1 MLISCSGSRRHSPR
15 KIQIANAENASN
27 NVGSSHSSSQSPNN
41 SSCPTP
47 DRSETVAPPVH
58 LTYTRNL
65 LERKPNARPSMLK
78 LASPSSSLTSPPPI
92 IYDTIEVMLE
102 PPPEYL
108 SGDPH
113 TSNKRKRFKPRIR
126 RSKRRRVDI
135 LEETPQTD
143 WQDRPFVEGDSSIY
157 RAPEDPTD
165 EREELDHLGTDKPRD
180 ATPGIREVVMET
192 GEAVVKATAPDANHD
207 DEEEPRVR
215 QRDSRP
221 NTSDED
227 SRLNVSHEN
236 EDTTDRT
243 LNEPPIPLPLPGSG
257 ESVPESVSDLPKPPM
272 PVVTSAAG
280 ESNLEHLA
288 DFQEQLTFPPLRTLK
303 HVSIPATPEPDDFHD
318 EEESMPLSATKSH
331 HSEDIN
337 DWLITDVEQSM
348 EEETDLQ
355 LDRDP
360 KDENLEQEAHRKN
373 DESNEL
379 VETELQMESMPPS
392 PGLGE
397 PRPMTTTPHPREEVP
412 EESRTLDPAIA
423 PEERSIGPGDPSVP
437 LEPVS
442 DVSEVAP
449 LETEIINEM
458 VLDSDVESENEIIPR
473 FHTHSDPISMLIDES
488 RTGVVLESP
497 SPPLRT
503 IIPRR
508 IVPRPIL
515 PAPSTGTVPILPQT
529 DAINSAI
536 TTRESSRTPVT
547 EPIRSSVPLHD
558 APESARS
565 SPSPFP
571 RPNLSDL
578 RFRRPTRRAF
588 EPAIDLPRRTHFS
601 LDIASINASSTASR
615 PTSPESLPTPP
626 VDSPSPVSRAVSP
639 SFGLRTAPRPMVRPP
654 LRPTRGG
661 LRCINHDSDP
671 RSKLLMAR
679 PKIAIPSHIPP
690 SEYAREC
697 LDAAIFCRLPPYSLD
712 PAEHKLFRTHINH
725 VQVTT
730 YLNIRNGILRMWML
744 NPAIA
749 ICREEALGVAKE
761 DRHLEMTAKCHEFLV
776 RHGYINFGCIRPPRP
791 LSRPLGEAMKK
802 SSRRQKRVVV
812 IGAGAAGLGCARQL
826 ESLFIQLG
834 DRFPRNEDLPEVI
847 VLEGR
852 DRVGGR
858 IYSHPLTASTVPEA
872 SGSSSM
878 SNSKSSVSTVSH
890 NSSSSSAVASLQDP
904 AVDLGA
910 QIVTGFENGN
920 PLAPIIKR
928 QLQLRWHHLHDDS
941 RLFDDQDGARVDTN
955 EDQRAEKLFNDILDR
970 ASAFKERVKDNY
982 LIEGDRELMDQGKE
996 PHGESGRQI
1005 AKVEEN
1011 EAVLPPMPP
1020 SPPLST
1026 TLGSPG
1032 SNHGSPRPDVRKIR
1046 IPARRTLAKMG
1057 LNLKYSDPPARK
1069 SLISETSAHSTLGEI
1084 MKSILG
1090 DIQEL
1095 VDLDSMDM
1103 KLLNWHWANLEYG
1116 NATNLNNLSLKY
1128 WDQDDANEYFSSIVR
1143 F

>member
-1 MLISCSGSRRHSPR
+1 M
-15 KIQIANAENASN
+15 
-27 NVGSSHSSSQSPNN
+27 
-41 SSCPTP
+41 
-47 DRSETVAPPVH
+47 DRE
-58 LTYTRNL
+58 
-65 LERKPNARPSMLK
+65 
-78 LASPSSSLTSPPPI
+78 
-92 IYDTIEVMLE
+92 DC
-102 PPPEYL
+102 
-108 SGDPH
+108 
-113 TSNKRKRFKPRIR
+113 
-126 RSKRRRVDI
+126 
-135 LEETPQTD
+135 
-143 WQDRPFVEGDSSIY
+143 PFVEEDSSICK
-157 RAPEDPTD
+157 ASEDLT
-165 EREELDHLGTDKPRD
+165 EENEELDHLWTRKLPD
-180 ATPGIREVVMET
+180 AATKIREVVIET
-192 GEAVVKATAPDANHD
+192 GEAVVKAGAPDANRD
-207 DEEEPRVR
+207 DEEAVR

-221 NTSDED
+221 NGSDED
-227 SRLNVSHEN
+227 SGPNVSDEN
-236 EDTTDRT
+236 EDTTGRT
-243 LNEPPIPLPLPGSG
+243 VNEPPIRLPPPGPS
-257 ESVPESVSDLPKPPM
+257 ESAPESVSDVRTPIL
-272 PVVTSAAG
+272 TSAPG
-280 ESNLEHLA
+280 ESNLERLA
-288 DFQEQLTFPPLRTLK
+288 DLQEQLTIPPLRTLK

-318 EEESMPLSATKSH
+318 EEESMPPSATKSH

-337 DWLITDVEQSM
+337 DWLMTDVEQSM
-348 EEETDLQ
+348 EEETHLQ
-355 LDRDP
+355 LDKEP
-360 KDENLEQEAHRKN
+360 KDENLEQEADRKN
-373 DESNEL
+373 DESNEQM
-379 VETELQMESMPPS
+379 EAELQMESMPPS
-392 PGLGE
+392 PGLGKS
-397 PRPMTTTPHPREEVP
+397 RPTTTTPHPLEEVP
-412 EESRTLDPAIA
+412 EESKTLDSAVA
-423 PEERSIGPGDPSVP
+423 PEEHSIGAMDPSVP
-437 LEPVS
+437 LEPVP
-442 DVSEVAP
+442 DVSEVMS

-458 VLDSDVESENEIIPR
+458 VLDSDVESQNEITPR
-473 FHTHSDPISMLIDES
+473 FQTHTDPISLLIDES

-503 IIPRR
+503 ILPRR

-515 PAPSTGTVPILPQT
+515 PAPSTGTVPSLPQT
-529 DAINSAI
+529 DTINSAI
-536 TTRESSRTPVT
+536 TTRESSHTPII
-547 EPIRSSVPLHD
+547 ESIRSSVPLHD

-578 RFRRPTRRAF
+578 RLRRPTRRAF
-588 EPAIDLPRRTHFS
+588 EPAIDLPRRTHIS
-601 LDIASINASSTASR
+601 LDIASINASSTASH

-626 VDSPSPVSRAVSP
+626 PASPSPVSRAVSP
-639 SFGLRTAPRPMVRPP
+639 SFGLRTTPRPIVRPP

-679 PKIAIPSHIPP
+679 PKIAIPSHIAP

-744 NPAIA
+744 NPTIA
-749 ICREEALGVAKE
+749 ICREEALGIAKE
-761 DRHLEMTAKCHEFLV
+761 ERHLEMAAKCHEFLV
-776 RHGYINFGCIRPPRP
+776 RHGYINFGCILPPRP
-791 LSRPLGEAMKK
+791 LSRPLEDAMKK
-802 SSRRQKRVVV
+802 SSRRQKRIVVV
-812 IGAGAAGLGCARQL
+812 GAGAAGLGCARQL

-847 VLEGR
+847 ILEGR

-858 IYSHPLTASTVPEA
+858 IYSHPLTTSTVPQA

-878 SNSKSSVSTVSH
+878 STSKSFVSTTSDI
-890 NSSSSSAVASLQDP
+890 SSLSAVATLQDP

-928 QLQLRWHHLHDDS
+928 QLRLRWHHLHDDS
-941 RLFDDQDGARVDTN
+941 RLFDDQDGARVDAN
-955 EDQRAEKLFNDILDR
+955 EDRRAEKLFNDILDR
-970 ASAFKERVKDNY
+970 ASAFKERVKDTY

-1026 TLGSPG
+1026 TPGSPE
-1032 SNHGSPRPDVRKIR
+1032 SNHASPRPDVRKIR
-1046 IPARRTLAKMG
+1046 IPARRTLTKMG
-1057 LNLKYSDPPARK
+1057 FNLKSSEPPARK
-1069 SLISETSAHSTLGEI
+1069 SLMGETSAHSTLGEI

-1095 VDLDSMDM
+1095 VDLTPMDM

-1128 WDQDDANEYFSSIVR
+1128 WDQDDANESSSSIVR